1 MILKSFEIAKVNLD
15 LHKIILLYGKNEGYK
30 KQIINKLTKGIKDI
44 NIYEEKEIIDIQG
57 SFIEKISTKSLFE
70 EKKIIIIKRV
80 SDKILKIIEEIYLK
94 NFDDIIIVESGNLE
108 KKSKLRSFFERE
120 KNLVCIPFYPD
131 DNQTLLKL
139 ASTFFKEK
147 KISTSQSNINQ
158 IILKCYGDREN
169 LFSELKKIEHFVS
182 NGKILT
188 SENISKLTNLSEN
201 FSISELIDNCLAK
214 NQKKI
219 IYILNENNY
228 TNEDSIVISRT
239 FLNKSKKI
247 LKLSEEFQKNNNIE
261 LTLSSARPPIFWKDK
276 EIVKQQIY
284 KWKPQ
289 NLKKLVY
296 ELSQVELIIK
306 KNLKNS
312 IRIITDFILKQS
324 TLKSNN

>member
-30 KQIINKLTKGIKDI
+30 KQIINKLTKDIKDI

-306 KNLKNS
+306 KNLNNS

>member
-15 LHKIILLYGKNEGYK
+15 LHKIILLYGKNGGYK

-306 KNLKNS
+306 KNLNNS

>member
-139 ASTFFKEK
+139 ASAFFKEK

-306 KNLKNS
+306 KNLNNS

>member
-44 NIYEEKEIIDIQG
+44 NIYEEKEIIDIQN
-57 SFIEKISTKSLFE
+57 SFIENISTKSLFE

-108 KKSKLRSFFERE
+108 KKSKLRSFFEKE

-247 LKLSEEFQKNNNIE
+247 LNLSEEFQKNKNIE
-261 LTLSSARPPIFWKDK
+261 LTLSNVRPPIFWKDK
-276 EIVKQQIY
+276 EIIKKQIY

-306 KNLKNS
+306 KNLNNS

>member
-44 NIYEEKEIIDIQG
+44 NIYEEKEIIDIQN
-57 SFIEKISTKSLFE
+57 SFIENISTKSLFE

-108 KKSKLRSFFERE
+108 KKSKLRSFFEKE

-219 IYILNENNY
+219 INILNENNY

-284 KWKPQ
+284 KWKQQ

-306 KNLKNS
+306 KNLNNS

>member
-1 MILKSFEIAKVNLD
+1 MIFKSFEVAKINLD
-15 LHKIILLYGKNEGYK
+15 LHKVILLYGKNEGYK
-30 KQIINKLTKGIKDI
+30 KQIINKLTKDIKNI
-44 NIYEEKEIIDIQG
+44 YIYEEKEILDIQN
-57 SFIEKISTKSLFE
+57 SFLENISTKSLFE

-80 SDKILKIIEEIYLK
+80 SDKILKIIEEIHLK
-94 NFDDIIIVESGNLE
+94 NFDDTIIVETGNLE
-108 KKSKLRSFFERE
+108 KKSKLRSFFEKE

-131 DNQTLLKL
+131 DDQTLLKL
-139 ASTFFKEK
+139 ASTFLKEK
-147 KISTSQSNINQ
+147 KISISQSNVNQ

-169 LFSELKKIEHFVS
+169 LFNELEKIEHFVS
-182 NGKILT
+182 KGKILT

-214 NQKKI
+214 NKKKI

-289 NLKKLVY
+289 NLRKLIY
-296 ELSQVELIIK
+296 ELSEVELIIK
-306 KNLKNS
+306 KNLNNS
-312 IRIITDFILKQS
+312 IRMITDFILEQS
-324 TLKSNN
+324 TLKTNN

>member
-30 KQIINKLTKGIKDI
+30 KQIINKLTKGVKDI

-306 KNLKNS
+306 KNLNNS

>member
-306 KNLKNS
+306 KNLNNS

>member
-131 DNQTLLKL
+131 NNQTLLKL

-306 KNLKNS
+306 KNLNNS